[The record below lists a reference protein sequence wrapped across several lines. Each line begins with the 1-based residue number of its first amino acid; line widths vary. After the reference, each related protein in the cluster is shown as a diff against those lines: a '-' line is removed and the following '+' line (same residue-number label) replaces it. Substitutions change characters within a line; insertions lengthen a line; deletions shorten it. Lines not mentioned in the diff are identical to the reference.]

1 MTWMIYGANG
11 YTAGLIIDKAL
22 ARGHRPVLAGRHSQK
37 VFEVAQAKGLPARIF
52 DLSDEAAAVRQLE
65 GISLVLHCA
74 GPFSRTSR
82 PMLDACVRAHVHYLD
97 ITGEID
103 VFEAIFARQPELE
116 AAGIAAIPGVGF
128 DVVPSD
134 CLAALLKEKLP
145 SADHLALAFAPRDSR
160 TSPGTAKTMV
170 EGLSKGGK
178 IRRDGRI
185 VTVPAAYHT
194 RTVPFPDGPL
204 LASTIPWGD
213 VATAFHSTGIPN
225 IEVYLG
231 MTWMQIK
238 GTRLAGKFRWL
249 FATACVQNILKR
261 GIERQ
266 VIGPSAERRARAS
279 MSLWGE
285 ARNAQGASVTLS
297 LRTPDGYSL
306 TADAAVRAVER
317 LLKTPP
323 SPGAQTPSLAFGA
336 DFIKELESVEIIANS
351 PRSFR

>member
-11 YTAGLIIDKAL
+11 YTAGLIVDTAL
-22 ARGHRPVLAGRHSQK
+22 ARGHRPILAGRHPQK
-37 VFEVAQAKGLPARIF
+37 VLEIAQTKGLPARIF
-52 DLSDEAAAVRQLE
+52 DLSDEAATTRQLE

-74 GPFSRTSR
+74 GPFSQTSR
-82 PMLDACVRAHVHYLD
+82 PMLDACIRAQAHYLD

-103 VFEAIFARQPELE
+103 VFEAIFARQQELKD
-116 AAGIAAIPGVGF
+116 AGITAIPGVGF

-145 SADHLALAFAPRDSR
+145 SADHLTLAFVPRNSR

-178 IRRDGRI
+178 VRLGGHI
-185 VTVPAAYHT
+185 VTVPSAYHT
-194 RTVPFPDGPL
+194 RTVPFSDGALP
-204 LASTIPWGD
+204 ASTIPWGD
-213 VATAFHSTGIPN
+213 VSTAFHSTAIPN

-231 MTWMQIK
+231 MTKTQIN
-238 GTRLAGKFRWL
+238 GARLAGKFRWL
-249 FATACVQNILKR
+249 FATACVQNFLKHR
-261 GIERQ
+261 VERQ
-266 VIGPSAERRARAS
+266 VIGPSADRRARAS

-317 LLKTPP
+317 LLKAPP
-323 SPGAQTPSLAFGA
+323 TPGAQTPSQAFGA
-336 DFIKELESVEIIANS
+336 DFVKELEGVEIIA
-351 PRSFR
+351 P